1 MMERILI
8 LPDIRSVYN
17 VGSIIRTAAFFGV
30 SKIIYTGYTPYPNDP
45 KRSLVRPGLHLEKV
59 SLGAE
64 KMVENIYQ
72 ENLDDVISE
81 LKNEGYKIVA
91 LELLASAIDIKI
103 FQWPEKCAL
112 ILGNEVLGLSEK
124 TLSQSDFVVQ
134 IPGAGPKECLNVA
147 SATAIA
153 LSFWFS

>member
-1 MMERILI
+1 MKEIVLV

-30 SKIIYTGYTPYPNDP
+30 RKIIYTGYTPYPGDAR
-45 KRSLVRPGLHLEKV
+45 RSLARPGLKLEKV

-72 ENLDDVISE
+72 ENLDDVIFE

-91 LELLASAIDIKI
+91 LELAENAVEVTK
-103 FQWPEKCAL
+103 FVWPEKCVL
-112 ILGNEVLGLSEK
+112 IVGNELVGLDK
-124 TLSQSDFVVQ
+124 NILATCDAVVQ
-134 IPGAGPKECLNVA
+134 ILGTGPKECLNVA

-153 LSFWFS
+153 LSYWTK